1 MSSNKV
7 VRNMLSYRRREFLQ
21 GLSLGGGALAMA
33 PFLSSLRAQAAG
45 DADALPKRFVF
56 VVKSSGVDK
65 YNLVPEGLTN
75 NFVDESSGAKLG
87 NRGRREG
94 ALVDASLSDHQL
106 PQKLQML
113 EEFKDRLTII
123 QSLSGVGFRGNH
135 TKGFGTLSL
144 HDSETVAVAPT
155 LDCMLGM
162 HLSQGPYPMYGMA
175 MNGRLLES
183 DNWPEDNYCYPN
195 LSAYGAA
202 KPVAYQASPRKAYL
216 ELFGAAVASPE
227 QLKKKLALGGN
238 LLDFL
243 TDDARRVEK
252 QLSGDDKD
260 RFALYLESFESLRKI
275 EEKKAALTERIQEAA
290 PELTDRYDSRAPS
303 ARIES
308 HFEMASSALIAGLTN
323 VITLRPDTLGVKYSE
338 LNLSNSVHAIG
349 HLQDNKASNGWT
361 GHQARVEIEKL
372 QLRQIAKMAK
382 RLESIPEGDGTMLD
396 NTLIVYMSC
405 SSGDHHCGGHDWPFI
420 LLGGLGGKLRS
431 GRYLEYPKYGDTGHR
446 TTGNLY
452 LSLMQAAGM
461 QTPETFGQPDANLKD
476 LDLKGPLEELMV

>member
-1 MSSNKV
+1 MISSNIQ
-7 VRNMLSYRRREFLQ
+7 SYKRREFLQ
-21 GLSLGGGALAMA
+21 NLSLGGGALAMA
-33 PFLSSLRAQAAG
+33 PFLESMRVHAAG
-45 DADALPKRFVF
+45 DTESLPKRFVF
-56 VVKSSGVDK
+56 VVKSSGLEK
-65 YNLVPEGLTN
+65 FNLVPQGLTN
-75 NFVDESSGAKLG
+75 NYVDETSGEKLG
-87 NRGRREG
+87 NRSRREG
-94 ALVDASLSDHQL
+94 PLVDVSLADHEL
-106 PQKLQML
+106 PEKLAAL
-113 EEFKDRLTII
+113 EEFKERLTII

-144 HDSETVAVAPT
+144 HDSETVAIAPT
-155 LDCMLGM
+155 LDCLLGL

-175 MNGRLLES
+175 MNGQLLES

-243 TDDARRVEK
+243 TGDARRIEK
-252 QLSGDDKD
+252 ELKGDEKD
-260 RFALYLESFESLRKI
+260 RFALYLDSFDSLRKI
-275 EEKKAALTERIQEAA
+275 EEKKTALTDRIQQHA
-290 PELTDRYDSRAPS
+290 PELTERYDSRAPS

-308 HFEMASSALIAGLTN
+308 HFELASAALIAGLTN

-349 HLQDNKASNGWT
+349 HLQQNKASNGWT
-361 GHQARVEIEKL
+361 GHQARMEIEKL
-372 QLRQIAKMAK
+372 HLREIAKMAK
-382 RLESIPEGDGTMLD
+382 RFASVPEGDGSMLD

-405 SSGDHHCGGHDWPFI
+405 SSGDHHCAGHDWPFV

-431 GRYLEYPKYGDTGHR
+431 GRYLEFPKYGDIGHR

-461 QTPETFGQPDANLKD
+461 KTPETFGQPDANLKD
-476 LDLKGPLEELMV
+476 LNLKGVLEELMV

>member
-1 MSSNKV
+1 MI
-7 VRNMLSYRRREFLQ
+7 SYKRREFLQ
-21 GLSLGGGALAMA
+21 GLSLGSGALAMT
-33 PFLSSLRAQAAG
+33 PFLETLRLQAAG
-45 DADALPKRFVF
+45 DASALPKRFVF

-65 YNLVPEGLTN
+65 FNLVPEGLTN
-75 NFVDESSGAKLG
+75 NFVDETDGKKLG

-94 ALVDASLSDHQL
+94 TMVDVALGDHQL
-106 PQKLQML
+106 PEKLAAL

-135 TKGFGTLSL
+135 TKGFGALSL
-144 HDSETVAVAPT
+144 HDSETVAIAPT
-155 LDCMLGM
+155 LDCLLGE
-162 HLSQGPYPMYGMA
+162 HLSMGPYPMYGMA

-183 DNWPEDNYCYPN
+183 GNWPEDNYCYPN

-243 TDDARRVEK
+243 SEDARRVEK
-252 QLSGDDKD
+252 QLSGEDKD
-260 RFALYLESFESLRKI
+260 RFNLYLESFNSLRQI
-275 EEKKAALTERIQEAA
+275 EEKKAALSERVQQAA

-308 HFEMASSALIAGLTN
+308 HFEIATSALIAGLTN

-349 HLQDNKASNGWT
+349 HLQENKASNGWS
-361 GHQARVEIEKL
+361 GHQARMEIEKL
-372 QLRQIAKMAK
+372 HIKEIARMAK
-382 RLESIPEGDGTMLD
+382 KFASIPEGDGTMLD

-405 SSGDHHCGGHDWPFI
+405 SSGDHHCGGHDWPFV
-420 LLGGLGGKLRS
+420 LLGGLGGKLRT
-431 GRYLEYPKYGDTGHR
+431 GRYLEYPKYGDIGHR

-452 LSLMQAAGM
+452 LSLMHAAGM
-461 QTPETFGQPDANLKD
+461 KTADTFGQPDANLKD
-476 LDLKGPLEELMV
+476 LDLKGPLEELSS

>member
-1 MSSNKV
+1 MISSNIQ
-7 VRNMLSYRRREFLQ
+7 SYKRREFLQ
-21 GLSLGGGALAMA
+21 NLSLGGGALAMA
-33 PFLSSLRAQAAG
+33 PFLESIRVHAAG
-45 DADALPKRFVF
+45 DTESLPKRFVF
-56 VVKSSGVDK
+56 VVKSSGLEK
-65 YNLVPEGLTN
+65 FNLVPQGLTN
-75 NFVDESSGAKLG
+75 NYVDETSGEKLG
-87 NRGRREG
+87 NRSRREG
-94 ALVDASLSDHQL
+94 PLVDVSLADHQL
-106 PQKLQML
+106 PEKLAAL
-113 EEFKDRLTII
+113 EEFKERLTII

-144 HDSETVAVAPT
+144 HDSETVAIAPT
-155 LDCMLGM
+155 LDCLLGL

-175 MNGRLLES
+175 MNGQLLES

-243 TDDARRVEK
+243 TGDARRIEK
-252 QLSGDDKD
+252 ELKGDEKD
-260 RFALYLESFESLRKI
+260 RFALYLDSFDSLRKI
-275 EEKKAALTERIQEAA
+275 EEKKAALTDQIQQHA
-290 PELTDRYDSRAPS
+290 PELTERYDSRAPS

-308 HFEMASSALIAGLTN
+308 HFELASAALIAGLTN

-349 HLQDNKASNGWT
+349 HLQQNKASNGWT
-361 GHQARVEIEKL
+361 GHQARMEIEKL
-372 QLRQIAKMAK
+372 HLREIAKMAK
-382 RLESIPEGDGTMLD
+382 RFASVPEGDGSMLD

-405 SSGDHHCGGHDWPFI
+405 SSGDHHCAGHDWPFV

-431 GRYLEYPKYGDTGHR
+431 GRYLEFPKYGDIGHR

-461 QTPETFGQPDANLKD
+461 KTPETFGQPDANLKD
-476 LDLKGPLEELMV
+476 LNLKGVLEELMV